1 MTQTVTPEK
10 NTETKAVN
18 KGGSF
23 WTPWA
28 SVRLT
33 VLLLSL
39 IALTVLVGAWCPQES
54 QAGIQKVIEQFGEET
69 ALAFSKIGITDIFH
83 SAWFLSLIGFLT
95 INMIACSVQRVFPKV
110 RSLKQSMPYL
120 KREAIDKL
128 AATRKEVLNIHPET
142 ALHRLGERL
151 KRKGYVVRK
160 DGTRLTAEFG
170 KYGRLAPTIT
180 HIGLLT
186 LLLGVTIT
194 SWTGFTGFQPIPVGS
209 FMNFESSEHSKLWI
223 GKLPKW
229 SVKAEKSWREDYPSG
244 DVKQWYTDLAVVD
257 SDGKVMKRQ
266 QISVNNPLSY
276 DNVDIYQS
284 SWGLDRIVLTFNETV
299 RVLNL
304 RPMGKL
310 YAAFLPLDEK
320 TILLFS
326 VRDQSKPLR
335 VFAKA
340 DGWAGPKLLTE
351 IPLNG
356 SAKLGGVE
364 VGYKKVFAITGLQ
377 YKCDPGLPITYVAF
391 AFIMAGVMLAAVPH
405 RQLWADACN
414 LSNGNPQEAC
424 ELTVGGHSM
433 KAKQAFAKSLNGI
446 VENLG
451 NPSSLSAEHKLN
463 LEEKVNV

>member
-1 MTQTVTPEK
+1 MTQTTEK
-10 NTETKAVN
+10 DK
-18 KGGSF
+18 KSF

-28 SVRLT
+28 SVKLT

-54 QAGIQKVIEQFGEET
+54 QVGIQKVIEQFGEET
-69 ALAFSKIGITDIFH
+69 ALLFSKIGITDIFH
-83 SAWFLSLIGFLT
+83 STWFLSLIGFLT

-110 RSLKQSMPYL
+110 RALKQELPYL
-120 KREAIDKL
+120 KAEAIEKL
-128 AATRKEVLNIHPET
+128 ATSEKVILNVHPET
-142 ALHRLGERL
+142 ALHRLTERL
-151 KRKGYVVRK
+151 KRKGYSIK
-160 DGTRLTAEFG
+160 KEGTRLKAEFG
-170 KYGRLAPTIT
+170 KVGRLAPTIT
-180 HIGLLT
+180 HIGLLS

-223 GKLPKW
+223 GKLPSW

-257 SDGKVMKRQ
+257 SQGKVLKRQ
-266 QISVNNPLSY
+266 QISVNNPLTFE
-276 DNVDIYQS
+276 NVDIYQS
-284 SWGLDRIVLTFNETV
+284 SWGLDRIVLTFNDTT

-326 VRDQSKPLR
+326 VRDQVKPLR

-340 DGWAGPKLLTE
+340 DGWAGPKLLAE
-351 IPLNG
+351 VPLNG
-356 SAKLGGVE
+356 KAKLGSVE
-364 VGYKKVFAITGLQ
+364 LGYQKVFAITGLQ

-391 AFIMAGVMLAAVPH
+391 AFIMAGVLLAAIPH
-405 RQLWADACN
+405 RQLWASAVGVDE
-414 LSNGNPQEAC
+414 GC
-424 ELTVGGHSM
+424 ELSIGGHAM
-433 KAKQAFAKSLNGI
+433 KAKQAFAKSLNLI
-446 VENLG
+446 VQNLG
-451 NPSSLSAEHKLN
+451 NTHPESTVESQPAKKVTS
-463 LEEKVNV
+463 EEKVNV

>member
-10 NTETKAVN
+10 HTEAKTN
-18 KGGSF
+18 SQGGSF

-28 SVRLT
+28 SVKLT
-33 VLLLSL
+33 VLLLVL

-54 QAGIQKVIEQFGEET
+54 QGGIQKVIEQFGEET

-83 SAWFLSLIGFLT
+83 STWFLSLIGFLT

-110 RSLKQSMPYL
+110 RSLKQVMPYL
-120 KREAIDKL
+120 KSEAIDKL

-151 KRKGYVVRK
+151 KRKGYVVK
-160 DGTRLTAEFG
+160 KEGTRLTAEFG
-170 KYGRLAPTIT
+170 KYGRLAPTVT

-209 FMNFESSEHSKLWI
+209 FMNFESSEHSKLWV

-257 SDGKVMKRQ
+257 ANGRVLKRQ

-284 SWGLDRIVLTFNETV
+284 SWGLDRIVLSFNESV

-340 DGWAGPKLLTE
+340 DGWQGPKLLTE

-356 SAKLGGVE
+356 SARLGGVE

-391 AFIMAGVMLAAVPH
+391 AFIIAGVMLAAVPH
-405 RQLWADACN
+405 RQLWADARN
-414 LSNGNPQEAC
+414 LPVGNPQEVS

-433 KAKQAFAKSLNGI
+433 KAKQAFAKSLSSI

-451 NPSSLSAEHKLN
+451 NPKSCEHKLTV
-463 LEEKVNV
+463 EEKLNV